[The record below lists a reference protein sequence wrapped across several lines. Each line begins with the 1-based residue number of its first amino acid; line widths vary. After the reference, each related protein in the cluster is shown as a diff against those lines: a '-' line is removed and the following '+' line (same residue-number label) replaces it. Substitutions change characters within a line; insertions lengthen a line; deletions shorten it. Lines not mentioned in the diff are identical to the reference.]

1 MFMYPYSFSYFYILI
16 PAMILAVYAQ
26 SKVGSTFNKYSRVSN
41 SRGFTGAE
49 VARQLLS
56 AAGIHDV
63 TVERVGG
70 NLTDHYDP
78 RTKTLRLSDSVYGS
92 TSIAAIGVAAHET
105 GHAIQH
111 DEGYVFLK
119 LRSAMVPVT
128 NIGSNLAMP
137 LIVIGVLIGGMAG
150 SSFGYTIIQFGIVL
164 FSLAVAFS
172 LITLPVEFDASKR
185 AIETLGMYN
194 FLSDDELKPAK
205 KVLSAAALTYVASAA
220 VAISNLLRLV
230 LMFGRRND

>member
-1 MFMYPYSFSYFYILI
+1 
-16 PAMILAVYAQ
+16 
-26 SKVGSTFNKYSRVSN
+26 
-41 SRGFTGAE
+41 
-49 VARQLLS
+49 
-56 AAGIHDV
+56 
-63 TVERVGG
+63 
-70 NLTDHYDP
+70 
-78 RTKTLRLSDSVYGS
+78 
-92 TSIAAIGVAAHET
+92 
-105 GHAIQH
+105 
-111 DEGYVFLK
+111 
-119 LRSAMVPVT
+119 
-128 NIGSNLAMP
+128 MP

-230 LMFGRRND
+230 LMFGRRDD

>member
-1 MFMYPYSFSYFYILI
+1 MFYPYSFSYFYILI
-16 PAMILAVYAQ
+16 PPMILALYAQ
-26 SKVGSTFNKYSRVSN
+26 SKVGSTFNKYSKVSN
-41 SRGFTGAE
+41 SRGFTGAD
-49 VARQLLS
+49 VARQLLNAS
-56 AAGIHDV
+56 GIYDV
-63 TVERVGG
+63 TVERVRG

-111 DEGYVFLK
+111 DTGYAFLK
-119 LRSAMVPVT
+119 LRSAMVPIT
-128 NIGSNLAMP
+128 NIGSNLAVP
-137 LIVIGVLIGGMAG
+137 LIFLGVLIGGMAG
-150 SSFGYTIIQFGIVL
+150 SSFGYTIIQLGIVL

-185 AIETLGMYN
+185 AIEALGMYN
-194 FLSDDELKPAK
+194 FLSEEELKPAK

-220 VAISNLLRLV
+220 VAIANLLRLV
-230 LMFGRRND
+230 LLFGRRDD